1 MENNKHYPPDAYE
14 LTPPKPLS
22 AERRAEIEELNAEIS
37 ALYREICEMDVI

>member
-1 MENNKHYPPDAYE
+1 MENRKHYQLDADE

-22 AERRAEIEELNAEIS
+22 AERRAEIDELNAEIS